1 MNAIVAETVP
11 TTWID
16 ERDVPFFRM
25 TASLF
30 DPEFV
35 LGATVLL
42 ASYDSDAIIAAAGR
56 TLAKAC

>member
-1 MNAIVAETVP
+1 MNAVGIETVP

-16 ERDVPFFRM
+16 ERDVPFFRI

-30 DPEFV
+30 EPEFA

-42 ASYDSDAIIAAAGR
+42 ASYDSDAVIAAAGR
-56 TLAKAC
+56 TLAMVA